1 MPFSTA
7 SNPVPRPPPPHVP
20 RFDKDGKPTQA
31 QIDYE
36 TRLRLWLELLAT
48 SIP

>member
-1 MPFSTA
+1 MFDLT
-7 SNPVPRPPPPHVP
+7 NDPVPRPPPTNVP
-20 RFDKDGKPTQA
+20 RYDKDGKPTQA

-36 TRLRLWLELLAT
+36 TKLVIWLQRLAA